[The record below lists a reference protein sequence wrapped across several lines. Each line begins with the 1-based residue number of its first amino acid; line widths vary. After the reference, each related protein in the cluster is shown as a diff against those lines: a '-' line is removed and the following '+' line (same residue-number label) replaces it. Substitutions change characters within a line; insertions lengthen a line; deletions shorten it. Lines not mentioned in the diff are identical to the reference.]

1 MGKMGMIGKIEQRQ
15 SGVALSGLL
24 IWIVILVMGGIFAMK
39 LIPPYI
45 ENAEIKDIFNAIAH
59 DPEMQNAPLKNI
71 RESFDKR
78 AMMNNI
84 TIIEA
89 SDLEINRD
97 AGGLALEARYQVL
110 LPLVGNITLVLD
122 FNPTSAAN

>member
-1 MGKMGMIGKIEQRQ
+1 MKKMAKRQ
-15 SGVALSGLL
+15 LGATLSGLL

-45 ENAEIKDIFNAIAH
+45 QNAELKDIFNAIAN

-71 RESFDKR
+71 RESFEKR

-84 TIIEA
+84 TIIDA
-89 SDLEINRD
+89 TDLEIDRD
-97 AGGLALEARYQVL
+97 AGGLMLSARYQEQ

-122 FNPTSAAN
+122 FNPSSAAN

>member
-1 MGKMGMIGKIEQRQ
+1 MKKMAKRQ
-15 SGVALSGLL
+15 LGATLSGLL

-45 ENAEIKDIFNAIAH
+45 QNAEIKDIFNAIAH
-59 DPEMQNAPLKNI
+59 DQEMQNAPLKNI
-71 RESFDKR
+71 RESFEKR

-84 TIIEA
+84 TIIDA
-89 SDLEINRD
+89 TDIEIGRD
-97 AGGLALEARYQVL
+97 AGGLMLSARYQEQ

-122 FNPTSAAN
+122 FNPSSAAN

>member
-1 MGKMGMIGKIEQRQ
+1 MGKTGMMKIKQ
-15 SGVALSGLL
+15 SQLGVSLSGLL

-39 LIPPYI
+39 LIPPYVQ
-45 ENAEIKDIFNAIAH
+45 NAEIKDIFNAIAH

-84 TIIEA
+84 TVIEA
-89 SDLEINRD
+89 ADLEIGRD
-97 AGGLALEARYQVL
+97 AGGLELGARYQVL
-110 LPLVGNITLVLD
+110 LPLMGNATLVLD

>member
-1 MGKMGMIGKIEQRQ
+1 MMEKMAKRQ
-15 SGVALSGLL
+15 LGVTLSGLM

-45 ENAEIKDIFNAIAH
+45 QNAELKDIFNAIAN

-71 RESFDKR
+71 RESFEKR

-84 TIIEA
+84 TIIDA
-89 SDLEINRD
+89 TDLEIDRD
-97 AGGLALEARYQVL
+97 AGGLMLSARYQEQ

-122 FNPTSAAN
+122 FNPSSAAN

>member
-1 MGKMGMIGKIEQRQ
+1 MGKMGMMGKIEQRQ
-15 SGVALSGLL
+15 LGVTLSGLL
-24 IWIVILVMGGIFAMK
+24 IWIVILIMGGIFAMK

-59 DPEMQNAPLKNI
+59 DPEMQNAPLTNI
-71 RESFDKR
+71 RESFNKR

-84 TIIEA
+84 TVIEV
-89 SDLEINRD
+89 SDLEISRD
-97 AGGLALEARYQVL
+97 AGGLVLGARYQVM
-110 LPLVGNITLVLD
+110 LPLMGNMTLVLD